1 MTHSP
6 SSAQSNEMKLS
17 ITPTQIQALYLLLLR
32 RHRPEFGW
40 MEEPLVAIEAALKP
54 AHDAIHDRSFN
65 AMNRQFFGDDRFH
78 LDEAPMPAQLEA
90 HAAASAHTIGEDAA
104 NGAMG
109 ERANLET
116 LTKLRTFLDTAAGEG
131 FVLGGVDAADLF
143 MDIFDGDDKV
153 SDRMFS
159 DEMREDAANVA
170 MGEREAFEAW
180 ARTDEGNCADYD
192 LARKTAPWTDEY
204 RNDLVQRDWEVWQ
217 ARAALTAEK
226 VAGQE
231 PVKDAA
237 PAQSTENDAAEQFEN
252 LDLQNHRYR
261 NALRKIMAR
270 LTDLLDEDQ
279 FGNIESIVREVG
291 VEPATIPANVM
302 SALDRMCTPL
312 DESVLKGATAEAD
325 AHSMKLIRDYVLYT
339 APQPSQPAQSGE
351 HCVNCGASVDPLC
364 ACERGRKL
372 AAQSAEQDERAA
384 HCVNTCNF
392 YNKNR
397 PCECPAPQSDAA
409 AWEAIFDRV
418 ALELNCLPSSSPDGN
433 EHVFHAIA
441 KLRAASTQ
449 STATQPVQTERA
461 LTDEQR
467 EAIEYAANLID
478 EKWGERMK
486 ASNTLRALL
495 AAQPASSLA
504 EGGER
509 E

>member
-90 HAAASAHTIGEDAA
+90 RAAASAHTIGEDAA

-109 ERANLET
+109 ER
-116 LTKLRTFLDTAAGEG
+116 
-131 FVLGGVDAADLF
+131 
-143 MDIFDGDDKV
+143 
-153 SDRMFS
+153 
-159 DEMREDAANVA
+159 
-170 MGEREAFEAW
+170 EAFEAW
-180 ARTDEGNCADYD
+180 AKTSDGNCNDRD
-192 LARKTAPWTDEY
+192 LERRHDGDY
-204 RNDLVQRDWEVWQ
+204 RNMLVQRDWEVWQ

-226 VAGQE
+226 VTGQA
-231 PVKDAA
+231 VDAKRM
-237 PAQSTENDAAEQFEN
+237 TEIA
-252 LDLQNHRYR
+252 
-261 NALRKIMAR
+261 RKWMKKGSGASPEFYWG
-270 LTDLLDEDQ
+270 DFYDC
-279 FGNIESIVREVG
+279 VREII
-291 VEPATIPANVM
+291 A
-302 SALDRMCTPL
+302 
-312 DESVLKGATAEAD
+312 
-325 AHSMKLIRDYVLYT
+325 

-461 LTDEQR
+461 LTADELAEFERTVGDFEDDGETSTDYTLLLNWAQR
-467 EAIEYAANLID
+467 GLLECTHFEVTKAGQAI
-478 EKWGERMK
+478 
-486 ASNTLRALL
+486 L

-504 EGGER
+504 EGDKHAD
-509 E
+509 